1 MFNMIKNRL
10 SLLLAVSLL
19 LFSALAVHAG
29 PVPPGEGW
37 RVDGDYGFSIGILP
51 SAAATDVAKPVEIVE
66 PFGFV
71 ATYAADIT
79 NIPYNGFKSMG
90 FSIPDV
96 ADPAG
101 MNYFIKLYRFPE
113 KIRHLPIVAPLPADF
128 GVNKIIGG
136 SEISTFM
143 ADRRNLVVKMG
154 LIEPSGRQFTEQAPF
169 PPLLVKNAS
178 QAEQKSFLASVVFY
192 SIYLRLR
199 ALPGITAEA
208 RPGSVEHSMLG
219 VVAFH
224 QALLQACEKNF
235 QALTSDDEAYHCFLR
250 HYAPGR
256 AQVLKVM
263 KSPLQFKD
271 NWKTLPMPHGPTKF
285 LSSLLLLISDEYTSK
300 TAKSAPEELTT
311 PFFKANW
318 QPARRTIFEVGS
330 IFDSST
336 QAEKH

>member
-1 MFNMIKNRL
+1 MFNMTKTRL
-10 SLLLAVSLL
+10 NLLLAASLL
-19 LFSALAVHAG
+19 LFSALTVHAG

-51 SAAATDVAKPVEIVE
+51 SPAATDVAKPVEVVE
-66 PFGFV
+66 PLSFV

-79 NIPYNGFKSMG
+79 NIAYNGFKGMG
-90 FSIPDV
+90 FAVPEV

-101 MNYFIKLYRFPE
+101 MNYFIKLYRFPQ

-128 GVNKIIGG
+128 GINKIIGG

-154 LIEPSGRQFTEQAPF
+154 LIDASSRQFTEQTPF
-169 PPLLVKNAS
+169 PQLLVKNAS
-178 QAEQKSFLASVVFY
+178 PAEQKSFLASVLFY
-192 SIYLRLR
+192 SIYLRPQP
-199 ALPGITAEA
+199 LPGVSAEA
-208 RPGSVEHSMLG
+208 SPDSVEHSMFG
-219 VVAFH
+219 VAAFH
-224 QALLQACEKNF
+224 RALLQACEKNF
-235 QALTSDDEAYHCFLR
+235 QALDSDDENYHCFLR

-256 AQVLKVM
+256 AQILRVM

-271 NWKTLPMPHGPTKF
+271 NWETLPMPHGPTKF

-330 IFDSST
+330 IFDT
-336 QAEKH
+336 GED

>member
-1 MFNMIKNRL
+1 MFKMIKTEL
-10 SLLLAVSLL
+10 SLLLALSLL
-19 LFSALAVHAG
+19 LFSALAVYAG

-37 RVDGDYGFSIGILP
+37 RVDADYGFSIGILP
-51 SAAATDVAKPVEIVE
+51 SAAATDVAKPVEVVE
-66 PFGFV
+66 PLSFV

-79 NIPYNGFKSMG
+79 NIPYAGFKSMG

-96 ADPAG
+96 AAPAD

-113 KIRHLPIVAPLPADF
+113 KIRHLPIIAPLPADF
-128 GVNKIIGG
+128 GINKIIGG

-154 LIEPSGRQFTEQAPF
+154 QIEPSNRQFTEQSPF
-169 PPLLVKNAS
+169 PPLLVKNAG

-192 SIYLRLR
+192 SIYLKPRPM
-199 ALPGITAEA
+199 PGITAEA
-208 RPGSVEHSMLG
+208 RPGTVEHSMLG
-219 VVAFH
+219 VTAFH

-235 QALTSDDEAYHCFLR
+235 QTLKSDDEAYHCFLR
-250 HYAPGR
+250 HYASGR
-256 AQVLKVM
+256 AQVLRVM
-263 KSPLQFKD
+263 KNPLQFKD
-271 NWKTLPMPHGPTKF
+271 NWKTLPMPQGPTKF

-300 TAKSAPEELTT
+300 TSKSAPEELNT

-330 IFDSST
+330 IFDSSA
-336 QAEKH
+336 QAEKN

>member
-1 MFNMIKNRL
+1 MFKMIKTELR
-10 SLLLAVSLL
+10 LLLAVSLL
-19 LFSALAVHAG
+19 IFSALTADAE

-51 SAAATDVAKPVEIVE
+51 SAAATDVAKPVEVVE
-66 PFGFV
+66 PLSFV

-79 NIPYNGFKSMG
+79 NIPYNGFKGMG

-96 ADPAG
+96 ADPTE

-113 KIRHLPIVAPLPADF
+113 KIRHVPIIAPLPADF
-128 GVNKIIGG
+128 GINKIIGG

-154 LIEPSGRQFTEQAPF
+154 LIDSSKRQFTEQTPF
-169 PPLLVKNAS
+169 PSLLVKNAD
-178 QAEQKSFLASVVFY
+178 QVEQKSFLASIVFY
-192 SIYLRLR
+192 SIYLKPKSM
-199 ALPGITAEA
+199 PGITAEA
-208 RPGSVEHSMLG
+208 SPGSVEHSMLG
-219 VVAFH
+219 VTAFH

-235 QALTSDDEAYHCFLR
+235 QTLKSDDEAYHCFLR

-256 AQVLKVM
+256 AQVLRVM
-263 KSPLQFKD
+263 KNPLQFKD
-271 NWKTLPMPHGPTKF
+271 NWKTLPMPQGSTKF

-311 PFFKANW
+311 QFFKANW

-330 IFDSST
+330 IFDSSA
-336 QAEKH
+336 QAEKK

>member
-1 MFNMIKNRL
+1 MFKTINTYL
-10 SLLLAVSLL
+10 HLLLAASLLLI
-19 LFSALAVHAG
+19 SALAVHAG

-37 RVDGDYGFSIGILP
+37 RVDADYGFSIGILP
-51 SAAATDVAKPVEIVE
+51 SAAATDVAKPVEVVE
-66 PFGFV
+66 PLGFV

-79 NIPYNGFKSMG
+79 NIAYSGFKSMG
-90 FSIPDV
+90 FSIPEVD
-96 ADPAG
+96 DPAG

-113 KIRHLPIVAPLPADF
+113 KIRHLPIIAPLPADF
-128 GVNKIIGG
+128 GINKIIGG

-154 LIEPSGRQFTEQAPF
+154 LIDASGRQFTEQAPF
-169 PPLLVKNAS
+169 PSLLVKNAG
-178 QAEQKSFLASVVFY
+178 QAEQKSFLASILFY
-192 SIYLRLR
+192 SIYLRPR
-199 ALPGITAEA
+199 PLPGITAEA
-208 RPGSVEHSMLG
+208 RPGTVEHSMLG
-219 VVAFH
+219 VTAFH

-235 QALTSDDEAYHCFLR
+235 QTLKSDDESYHCYLR

-256 AQVLKVM
+256 AQILKVM
-263 KSPLQFKD
+263 KNPLQFKD

-330 IFDSST
+330 IFDSAT

>member
-1 MFNMIKNRL
+1 MFKIVKTEL
-10 SLLLAVSLL
+10 SLLLTVLLL
-19 LFSALAVHAG
+19 LFSALVVHAE

-37 RVDGDYGFSIGILP
+37 RIDVDYGFSIGILP
-51 SAAATDVAKPVEIVE
+51 SAADTDVAKPVEVVE
-66 PFGFV
+66 PLSFV

-79 NIPYNGFKSMG
+79 NIPYKGFKDMG

-128 GVNKIIGG
+128 GINKIIGG

-143 ADRRNLVVKMG
+143 ADRKNLVIKMG
-154 LIEPSGRQFTEQAPF
+154 LIDSSKRQFTEQSPF
-169 PPLLVKNAS
+169 PPLLVKNAG

-192 SIYLRLR
+192 SIYLRPR
-199 ALPGITAEA
+199 PMPGITAEA
-208 RPGSVEHSMLG
+208 RPGSVEQSMIG
-219 VVAFH
+219 VTSLH
-224 QALLQACEKNF
+224 QALVQACEKNF
-235 QALTSDDEAYHCFLR
+235 QTLKSDDEAYHCFLR

-256 AQVLKVM
+256 AQILRVM
-263 KSPLQFKD
+263 KNPLQFKD

-318 QPARRTIFEVGS
+318 QPSRRTIFEVGS
-330 IFDSST
+330 IFDSAS

>member
-1 MFNMIKNRL
+1 MFKTINTYL
-10 SLLLAVSLL
+10 HLLLAASLLLI
-19 LFSALAVHAG
+19 SALAVHAG

-37 RVDGDYGFSIGILP
+37 RVDADYGFSIGILP
-51 SAAATDVAKPVEIVE
+51 SAAATDVAKPVEVVE
-66 PFGFV
+66 PLGFV

-79 NIPYNGFKSMG
+79 NIAYSGFKSMG
-90 FSIPDV
+90 FSIPEVD
-96 ADPAG
+96 DPAG

-113 KIRHLPIVAPLPADF
+113 KIRHLPIIAPLPADF
-128 GVNKIIGG
+128 GINKIIGG

-154 LIEPSGRQFTEQAPF
+154 LIDASGRQFTEQAPF
-169 PPLLVKNAS
+169 PSLLVKNAG
-178 QAEQKSFLASVVFY
+178 QAEQKSFLASILFY
-192 SIYLRLR
+192 SIYLRPR
-199 ALPGITAEA
+199 PLPGITAEA
-208 RPGSVEHSMLG
+208 RPGTVEHSMLG
-219 VVAFH
+219 VTAFH

-235 QALTSDDEAYHCFLR
+235 QTLKSDDESYHCYLR

-256 AQVLKVM
+256 AQILKVM
-263 KSPLQFKD
+263 KNPLQFKD

-330 IFDSST
+330 IFDSAT
-336 QAEKH
+336 RPEKN

>member
-1 MFNMIKNRL
+1 MLGMIKTRL
-10 SLLLAVSLL
+10 GLLLAASLLLI
-19 LFSALAVHAG
+19 SALAVHAG

-37 RVDGDYGFSIGILP
+37 RVDADYGFSIGILP
-51 SAAATDVAKPVEIVE
+51 SAAATDVAKPVEVVE
-66 PFGFV
+66 PLGFV

-79 NIPYNGFKSMG
+79 NIAYSGFKSMG
-90 FSIPDV
+90 FSIPEVD
-96 ADPAG
+96 DPAG

-113 KIRHLPIVAPLPADF
+113 KIRHLPIIAPLPADF
-128 GVNKIIGG
+128 GINKIIGG

-154 LIEPSGRQFTEQAPF
+154 LIDASGRQFTEQAPF
-169 PPLLVKNAS
+169 PSLLVKNAG
-178 QAEQKSFLASVVFY
+178 QAEQKSFLASILFY
-192 SIYLRLR
+192 SIYLRPR
-199 ALPGITAEA
+199 PLPGITAEA
-208 RPGSVEHSMLG
+208 RPGTVEHSMLG
-219 VVAFH
+219 VTAFH

-235 QALTSDDEAYHCFLR
+235 QTLKSDDESYHCYLR

-256 AQVLKVM
+256 AQILRVM
-263 KSPLQFKD
+263 KNPLQFKD

-330 IFDSST
+330 IFDSAT

>member
-1 MFNMIKNRL
+1 MFKTINTYL
-10 SLLLAVSLL
+10 HLLLAASLLLI
-19 LFSALAVHAG
+19 SALAVHAG

-37 RVDGDYGFSIGILP
+37 RVDADYGFSIGILP
-51 SAAATDVAKPVEIVE
+51 SAAATDVAKPVEVVE
-66 PFGFV
+66 PLGFV

-79 NIPYNGFKSMG
+79 NIAYSGFKSMG
-90 FSIPDV
+90 FSIPEVD
-96 ADPAG
+96 DPAG

-113 KIRHLPIVAPLPADF
+113 KIRHLPIIAPLPADF
-128 GVNKIIGG
+128 GINKIIGG

-154 LIEPSGRQFTEQAPF
+154 LIDASGRQFTEQAPF
-169 PPLLVKNAS
+169 PSLLVKNAG
-178 QAEQKSFLASVVFY
+178 QAEQKSFLASILFY
-192 SIYLRLR
+192 SIYLRPR
-199 ALPGITAEA
+199 PLPGITAEA
-208 RPGSVEHSMLG
+208 RPGTVEHSMLG
-219 VVAFH
+219 VTAFH

-235 QALTSDDEAYHCFLR
+235 QTLKSDDESYHCYLR

-256 AQVLKVM
+256 AQILRVM
-263 KSPLQFKD
+263 KNPLQFKD

-330 IFDSST
+330 IFDSAT

>member
-1 MFNMIKNRL
+1 MFKTINTYL
-10 SLLLAVSLL
+10 HLLLAASLLLI
-19 LFSALAVHAG
+19 SALAVHAG

-37 RVDGDYGFSIGILP
+37 RVDADYGFSIGILP
-51 SAAATDVAKPVEIVE
+51 SAAATDVAKPVEVVE
-66 PFGFV
+66 PLGFV

-79 NIPYNGFKSMG
+79 NIAYSGFKSMG
-90 FSIPDV
+90 FSIPEVD
-96 ADPAG
+96 DPAG

-113 KIRHLPIVAPLPADF
+113 KIRHLPIIAPLPADF
-128 GVNKIIGG
+128 GINKIIGG

-154 LIEPSGRQFTEQAPF
+154 LIDASGRQFTEQAPF
-169 PPLLVKNAS
+169 PSLLVKNAG
-178 QAEQKSFLASVVFY
+178 QAEQKSFLASILFY
-192 SIYLRLR
+192 SIYLRPR
-199 ALPGITAEA
+199 PLPGITAEA
-208 RPGSVEHSMLG
+208 RPGTVEHSMLG
-219 VVAFH
+219 VTAFH

-235 QALTSDDEAYHCFLR
+235 QTLKSDDESYHCYLR

-256 AQVLKVM
+256 AQILRVM
-263 KSPLQFKD
+263 KNPLQFKD

-330 IFDSST
+330 IFDSAT
-336 QAEKH
+336 RPEKN